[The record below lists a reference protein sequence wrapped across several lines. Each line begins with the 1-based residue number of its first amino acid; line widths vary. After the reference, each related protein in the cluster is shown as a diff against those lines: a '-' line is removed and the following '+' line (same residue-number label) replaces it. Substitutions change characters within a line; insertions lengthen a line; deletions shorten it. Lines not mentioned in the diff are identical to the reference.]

1 MRIGNCSGFYGD
13 RLSAMRE
20 MLTGGELDYLT
31 GDYLAELTMLILG
44 KDTMKDAS
52 LGYAKTHL
60 RQLEDCLGLAVERG
74 VRIVSNAGGLNPAG
88 LADRV
93 REVARGLGLDANVAH
108 VEGDDLRS
116 SAREIGLSEGALTAN
131 AYLGGF
137 GIAAALAG
145 GAQVVV
151 TGRVTDASLV
161 VGPAVAHHGWS
172 QTSYDELAGAVVAGH
187 VLECGT
193 HATGG
198 NFSGFRSL
206 PHTGEPLGFPLAE
219 LAADGTSVITKHA
232 GTGGAVTV
240 DTVTAQLLYEIQTT
254 RYLNPDVTT
263 LLDTIELREAGPDR
277 VAISGVRGA
286 APPEQLKVGVNEL
299 GGWRNTAEFVLTG
312 LDIEAKA
319 DWVRDQLAPSLT
331 AAEVTWTVG
340 TPPAVDADTEEGA
353 SCLLRCTV
361 KDPEPG
367 PVGRAFTGPAVELA
381 LASYPGFTMTA
392 PPAQPSPYGIYRS
405 AYVDRTAVTHTVVHA
420 DGTREVVADPT
431 EFGDVD
437 DAEGRR
443 PSPYPAPADSLTR
456 RAPLGSFVH
465 ARSGDK
471 GGDAN
476 LGLWVAH
483 DGSEKYADRVTWL
496 QKLIT
501 PRKVR
506 ELVPEAADLEVEVYV
521 LPNLGAVN
529 VLIRGLLG
537 DGVAASTRFDP
548 QAKALGEWVRSRIVH
563 VQEGLLTTPSS
574 SSSPPQRFTPRPG
587 GSPAP
592 LLHPQPAGT
601 PKPRSSDEQLAGD
614 PGDTP

>member
-20 MLTGGELDYLT
+20 MLEGGSLDYLT

-44 KDTMKDAS
+44 KDTMKDPS
-52 LGYAKTHL
+52 LGYAKTFV
-60 RQLEDCLGLAVERG
+60 RQLEDCLGLALERG

-88 LADRV
+88 LADRI
-93 REVARGLGLDANVAH
+93 REVASGLGLSPNVAH
-108 VEGDDLRS
+108 VEGDDVRAL
-116 SAREIGLSEGALTAN
+116 GFDGALTAN

-137 GIAAALAG
+137 GIAAALAA
-145 GAQVVV
+145 GADVVV

-172 QTSYDELAGAVVAGH
+172 PTSYDELAGAVVAGH

-193 HATGG
+193 QATGG

-206 PHTGEPLGFPLAE
+206 PDHLKPLGFPLAE
-219 LAADGTSVITKHA
+219 VAADGTSVITKHD

-263 LLDTIELREAGPDR
+263 HLDSIRLREVGPDR
-277 VAISGVRGA
+277 VEIGGVRGE

-299 GGWRNTAEFVLTG
+299 GGYRNTAEFVLTG

-319 DWVRDQLAPSLT
+319 DWVREQLTPSLT
-331 AAEVTWTVG
+331 ATDVTWTLTALPV
-340 TPPAVDADTEEGA
+340 PDADTEEGA

-361 KDPEPG
+361 RDPKPD

-381 LASYPGFTMTA
+381 LASYPGFTMTG
-392 PPAQPSPYGIYRS
+392 PPAQPSPYGVYRPE
-405 AYVDRTAVTHTVVHA
+405 YVDRSAVTHTVVHA
-420 DGTREVVADPT
+420 DGRREAVADPT
-431 EFGDVD
+431 EFGTVD
-437 DAEGRR
+437 EAQGRR
-443 PSPYPAPADSLTR
+443 PSPYPAPTDSLTR
-456 RAPLGSFVH
+456 RMPLGTFVH

-476 LGLWVAH
+476 LGLWVVH
-483 DGSEKYADRVTWL
+483 DGSDKYDARVTWL

-506 ELVPEAADLEVEVYV
+506 ELVPEAADLEVEVFV

-548 QAKALGEWVRSRIVH
+548 QAKGLGEWVRSRLVH
-563 VQEGLLTTPSS
+563 VQDDLV
-574 SSSPPQRFTPRPG
+574 
-587 GSPAP
+587 
-592 LLHPQPAGT
+592 
-601 PKPRSSDEQLAGD
+601 
-614 PGDTP
+614 